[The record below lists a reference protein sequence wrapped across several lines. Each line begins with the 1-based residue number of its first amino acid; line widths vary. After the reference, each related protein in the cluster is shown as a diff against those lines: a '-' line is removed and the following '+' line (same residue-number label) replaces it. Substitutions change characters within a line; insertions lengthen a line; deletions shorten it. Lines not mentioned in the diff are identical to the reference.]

1 MAENIAYNFYFYY
14 YLKFEEENEEIIDD
28 PSSIR
33 DFLDMY
39 EPLNRHNLLFQ
50 GANELKNKIEDTQ
63 LSQNI
68 DYCIS
73 NSSNMTN
80 ELKLLW
86 DGLDYYDKYGMWDT
100 AVNAFLSKEVVVGGA
115 IGSMILPGIGT
126 AIGGALGGMLSGKK
140 EDDVFDANF
149 DIYNNNYDN
158 YISTLESDFN
168 TYVLPLITKKDI
180 ANMEGKS
187 SWGLFNW

>member
-14 YLKFEEENEEIIDD
+14 FLKFEEENEEIIDD

-39 EPLNRHNLLFQ
+39 EPLNRHNLFFQ
-50 GANELKNKIEDTQ
+50 GADELKNKIQDTQ
-63 LSQNI
+63 LSKNI

-73 NSSNMTN
+73 NSSNMAN

-115 IGSMILPGIGT
+115 LGSIILPGIGT
-126 AIGGALGGMLSGKK
+126 VIGGALGGMLSGKK
-140 EDDVFDANF
+140 ENDVFDTNF
-149 DIYNNNYDN
+149 DIYNNNYDH

-168 TYVLPLITKKDI
+168 TYILPLITKKDI
-180 ANMEGKS
+180 ANLEGKS
-187 SWGLFNW
+187 SWGLFSW